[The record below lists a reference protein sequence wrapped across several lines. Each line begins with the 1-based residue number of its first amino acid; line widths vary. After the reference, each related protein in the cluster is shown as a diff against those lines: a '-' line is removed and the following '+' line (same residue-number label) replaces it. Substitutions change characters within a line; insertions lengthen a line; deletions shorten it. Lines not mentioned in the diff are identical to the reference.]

1 MPPVVPSPDQ
11 LPFFEELASA
21 PRPRRPHLRIQPPL
35 LADLTAR
42 QRKAVTHDA
51 GPLLIVAGAGTGKT
65 TVITR
70 RIAWLIAEKRAL
82 PSEILALTFTDR
94 AALEMVERVD
104 RLVPYGLHDAE
115 ISTFHAYGD
124 RLLREHALESGLS
137 DRSTV
142 LSRAEQII
150 FLREHLFELPLDRYR
165 PLGDPTRFLS
175 ALVTLISRLRD
186 EDITPGAYLAAAA
199 ELQER
204 SAGSPDDA
212 AMAEEAG
219 RHAELAA
226 AYDAYE
232 RLMRTTDRLDFGDQV
247 GLALGLLREHPTVL
261 AEERGRYRYILVD
274 EFQDTNHAQWEIV
287 RLLAEPHGNVTVVGD
302 DDQSIYRFRGAALGN
317 ILGFRDA
324 YPKATSVVLVDNYRS
339 RQPILDAAHRL
350 ISNNDPHR
358 LEAREGLDKRL
369 RARLRFD
376 RPEPPA
382 GAIEL
387 LNFATGSDEADAV
400 ADRIA
405 ASMRAGRQAGDHAIL
420 VRGNRDADAYLRALN
435 MARIPWRF
443 SGTAGLYRQ
452 PEVRVL
458 ISFLRALN
466 DPDDSVSLYDLA
478 TSEIFGLAASDVTLA
493 LTNARRRR
501 SSLAVALADAVADP
515 ERSPFSLRAIEVVQR
530 LLGSLEAHRAM
541 STEKTSGELL
551 YHFIS
556 ASGWLARLAHEARE
570 TGEERL
576 ANVGRFFEIVRRQ
589 GSLLRDDRLPFLVAQ
604 LDTLIE
610 TGDDPSTA
618 EVDPDA
624 GDAVHVLTYHKAKGL
639 EFGVVFLVG
648 LVDDRF
654 PGRERRDALEL
665 PDVLVNGPAP
675 DDDQHVAEERRLFY
689 VGMTRAR
696 EELVLSSA
704 QDYGGRISR
713 GVSRFVA
720 EALDLPPATPVET
733 IRPALLE
740 QLARHQASPTE
751 PATAAPKPRLGDRP
765 LTLSYGQI
773 NDYLDCPAKYRY
785 GHVVRI
791 PTPASHQMVYGRALH
806 AAAQAYHRRQ
816 LAGGTMSVDELHAAL
831 DASWESVGFLTREH
845 EEARRA
851 AAHEAVER
859 FWQDQQRDPARP
871 TAVERDFTVA
881 FGQDRIRGRY
891 DRVDRD
897 VAGSRRHHRLQVER
911 RPRPGDRQPPR
922 PRVAPAVDLRARP
935 RGRAR
940 LAPRRAGAA
949 FPRVGHRRSRRADR
963 EAAREGT
970 GEAHPGGL
978 RDPRRPIR
986 GNPERRCAAAT
997 ARSARSALTRRGERT
1012 ASAHGHPSHP
1022 ARHPCGRR
1030 AGCRGR
1036 QRVPGRNRATAL
1048 PRCRAQ
1054 SCRGR
1059 DPGVRQRGV
1068 AGDSVRVPR

>member
-11 LPFFEELASA
+11 LPFFEELAA
-21 PRPRRPHLRIQPPL
+21 VPRPRRPHLRIQPPL

-42 QRKAVTHDA
+42 QRRAVTHET

-104 RLVPYGLHDAE
+104 RLVPYGQTDAA
-115 ISTFHAYGD
+115 ISTFHAFGD
-124 RLLREHALESGLS
+124 RLLREHALEAGLS

-150 FLREHLFELPLDRYR
+150 LLREHLFELPLDRYR

-175 ALVTLISRLRD
+175 ALVTLIGRLRD
-186 EDITPGAYLAAAA
+186 EDITPAAYLAVAAD
-199 ELQER
+199 LQR
-204 SAGSPDDA
+204 RAGEDPHDGSL
-212 AMAEEAG
+212 AEEAA

-247 GLALGLLREHPTVL
+247 GLALRLLRDHPSVL
-261 AEERGRYRYILVD
+261 DKERARYRYILVD

-287 RLLAEPHGNVTVVGD
+287 RLLAETHGNVTVVGD

-317 ILGFRDA
+317 ILGFREA

-350 ISNNDPHR
+350 IRHNDPDR

-369 RARLRFD
+369 RSRLRFD
-376 RPEPPA
+376 RPEPSA
-382 GAIEL
+382 GPIDL
-387 LNFATGSDEADAV
+387 LAFATGSDEADAV
-400 ADRIA
+400 ADRVG
-405 ASMRAGRQAGDHAIL
+405 ASIRAGRRAGDHAVL
-420 VRGNRDADAYLRALN
+420 VRGNRDADPYLRALN
-435 MARIPWRF
+435 MAHIPWRF

-458 ISFLRALN
+458 ISFLRAVN

-478 TSEIFGLAASDVTLA
+478 TSEIFGLSAADVTLA

-501 SSLAVALADAVADP
+501 SSLAVSLADGVADP
-515 ERSPFSLRAIEVVQR
+515 ERSPFTLRAIEVVQR
-530 LLGSLEAHRAM
+530 LLGSVEAHRAM
-541 STEKTSGELL
+541 STEKSSGELL
-551 YHFIS
+551 YHFIT
-556 ASGWLARLAHEARE
+556 ASGWLARLAHEGRE

-576 ANVGRFFEIVRRQ
+576 ANVARFFEIVRRQ
-589 GSLLRDDRLPFLVAQ
+589 GSLLRDDRLPFLVTQ

-618 EVDPDA
+618 DVDPDE

-639 EFGVVFLVG
+639 EFGVVFMVG

-654 PGRERRDALEL
+654 PGRDRRDALEL
-665 PDVLVNGPAP
+665 PDALVSGPAP
-675 DDDQHVAEERRLFY
+675 DADQHVAEERRLFY

-696 EELVLSSA
+696 EELVLCSA
-704 QDYGGRISR
+704 QDYGGRRSR

-720 EALDLPPATPVET
+720 ESLDLPPATPVDA

-740 QLARHQASPTE
+740 QLARHQASPSE
-751 PATAAPKPRLGDRP
+751 PAIPAAKPGIGDRP
-765 LTLSYGQI
+765 LRLSYGQI
-773 NDYLDCPAKYRY
+773 NDYLECPAKYRY

-806 AAAQAYHRRQ
+806 GAVQAYHRRQ
-816 LAGGTMSVDELHAAL
+816 LAGGSMTVEELHAVL
-831 DASWESVGFLTREH
+831 DANWESIGFLTRAH
-845 EEARRA
+845 EEARRV
-851 AAHEAVER
+851 AAHETIGR
-859 FWQDQQRDPARP
+859 FWDEQQRDPARP
-871 TAVERDFTVA
+871 TAVEREFMVA
-881 FGQDRIRGRY
+881 FGQDRLRGRY

-897 VAGSRRHHRLQVER
+897 AAGRVVITDYKSSDVRDLTTANRRARESLQLSIYALAHEAEHGSLPDELALHFLESGIVGRAAPTEKRLEKAQGELTKAATGIR
-911 RPRPGDRQPPR
+911 DRQFEATPSAMRCGYCPFR
-922 PRVAPAVDLRARP
+922 EICPDA
-935 RGRAR
+935 
-940 LAPRRAGAA
+940 
-949 FPRVGHRRSRRADR
+949 SR
-963 EAAREGT
+963 
-970 GEAHPGGL
+970 
-978 RDPRRPIR
+978 
-986 GNPERRCAAAT
+986 
-997 ARSARSALTRRGERT
+997 
-1012 ASAHGHPSHP
+1012 
-1022 ARHPCGRR
+1022 
-1030 AGCRGR
+1030 
-1036 QRVPGRNRATAL
+1036 
-1048 PRCRAQ
+1048 
-1054 SCRGR
+1054 
-1059 DPGVRQRGV
+1059 
-1068 AGDSVRVPR
+1068 